1 MKSQIIVK
9 SNIFDKIN
17 YMSITLSVLTDSCS
31 CGAVSVHTTGE
42 EKKGK
47 WKRKREEKT
56 LYCNRHTRN
65 FMMMMMTMIWT
76 LAGLRTMRGSEG
88 RKSPSRVQGQLPGDL
103 TTFS

>member
-42 EKKGK
+42 EKKG
-47 WKRKREEKT
+47 
-56 LYCNRHTRN
+56 H
-65 FMMMMMTMIWT
+65 
-76 LAGLRTMRGSEG
+76 GEG
-88 RKSPSRVQGQLPGDL
+88 RERRKHSIVIGTLEIS
-103 TTFS
+103 